1 MVHDCIIQ
9 SKEFEQFN
17 SKSNQNTSTWIG
29 KQRLRMT
36 ALLTFAAGALLLGW
50 TTPADAANGSEA
62 YHSVL
67 PRRMRNPNK
76 AIRRQVRGIDGGR
89 RTLHRIIQSPTST
102 TTTSLPDADAS
113 PGARMG
119 SPGIKEKPAYTA
131 QFENSPSIRGR
142 ALLPFIDGSASDDLL
157 VSDVAADE
165 PTTTTSATMSLS
177 LDEAMSQPLI
187 LQSMSLI
194 YADMSMKINDST
206 TTTSS
211 ELDAMSQPLILQS
224 MSLIYADMSMK
235 INDLTTS
242 FALDAMSQPLILQ
255 SMSLIYADMSMRI
268 NDESSNDTNF
278 PTGPSIELLE
288 SMSMQEP
295 STIIENSGFDFELSM
310 PTAES
315 FSFSYNQ
322 KLTILEMSMRIN
334 DDSSND
340 TNFPNGPIDYPDS
353 MSMQDF
359 SGISMTM
366 EFNGIAL
373 DLSMPVGLISLSYN
387 QELVG
392 LSMAMRVDDALSF
405 SYGPSLFDPLGLNDM
420 SMSMPKQVNSSDMSI
435 PLEFSEISLS
445 MDMIDT
451 SNFELSMMS
460 LELNEMSM
468 PMMFSARMN
477 DFTSDSTFHIK
488 EPIVSNE
495 MSLSMM
501 TVGIMSSSTS
511 STHNL
516 ELSMPLK
523 LYELELGDLSMPM
536 DILDTVLP
544 SKSPARSLDLSMSLE
559 LNELSMSLDLS
570 DFSMS
575 LNINENSRPSNA
587 PTLVVELIYT
597 ELSDLSEDLSMSMD
611 IVDPSMQEQP
621 TSSDVKTEGS
631 TLPPVSISVQAE
643 ARLDLI
649 GMHSTMDGE
658 TTTIFENSCGSFF
671 GDMLAGAK
679 PLIYDVQ
686 CDVTDQMLLS
696 ERRLRKRYTRG
707 THRNLENESSL
718 LVDLIVTG
726 RADSD
731 PNDYGT
737 KAYDAVF
744 ADLVNEISSVHSM
757 GFVVQLKEDGYEAGI
772 DDFEKL
778 TSINYI
784 DDDDES
790 TRNDSHYDRASESDI
805 GSDGSDMKAKVIAIS
820 SMAVCGV
827 LILGMILLNYVG
839 KRKRASSSSKDESVI
854 GDQLDDS
861 IEQLSPKPGSLYQ
874 DLTPRNFQEATPK
887 NEQLTYMYSLDD
899 GLATPSSIASHAAGS
914 PSSAADRMQKPLA
927 QWSGDE
933 EQVPTNRI
941 QVDIVAPPGKLGI
954 IIDTCSEGPI
964 VHSVK
969 PTSPLDGL
977 IFKGDLVVAVDGE
990 DTREWSAHYLTKLMV
1005 STLNPGRYLV
1015 YNPLHTS
1022 FANAQHYQ
1030 SNRPR

>member
-1 MVHDCIIQ
+1 
-9 SKEFEQFN
+9 
-17 SKSNQNTSTWIG
+17 
-29 KQRLRMT
+29 MT

-102 TTTSLPDADAS
+102 TTTTSLPDAS

-157 VSDVAADE
+157 VSDVAADDSM
-165 PTTTTSATMSLS
+165 TTLSASSSMSLS
-177 LDEAMSQPLI
+177 LDDAMSQPLI

-194 YADMSMKINDST
+194 YADMSMRINDST

-224 MSLIYADMSMK
+224 MSLIYAD
-235 INDLTTS
+235 I
-242 FALDAMSQPLILQ
+242 
-255 SMSLIYADMSMRI
+255 SMRI

-288 SMSMQEP
+288 SMSMQG
-295 STIIENSGFDFELSM
+295 SSMIIENSGFDFELSI

-315 FSFSYNQ
+315 YSFSNNH
-322 KLTILEMSMRIN
+322 KLTSLEMSMRIN
-334 DDSSND
+334 DGSSND

-359 SGISMTM
+359 SGMSMPL

-373 DLSMPVGLISLSYN
+373 ELSMPVGLISLSYK
-387 QELVG
+387 QKLVG

-420 SMSMPKQVNSSDMSI
+420 SMNMPMQVDSSDMST

-445 MDMIDT
+445 LEMIDT

-460 LELNEMSM
+460 LELNEISM
-468 PMMFSARMN
+468 PMIFSARLN
-477 DFTSDSTFHIK
+477 DFTSDSNFHIK

-501 TVGIMSSSTS
+501 TVGIMSSITS

-523 LYELELGDLSMPM
+523 LYELDLGDLSMPI

-544 SKSPARSLDLSMSLE
+544 SKSPAQSLDLSMSHE

-587 PTLVVELIYT
+587 PTLVVELMYT

-611 IVDPSMQEQP
+611 IVDPSVQEQP
-621 TSSDVKTEGS
+621 SSSDVETVGS
-631 TLPPVSISVQAE
+631 APLPVSFSVQAE

-679 PLIYDVQ
+679 PLIYDIQ
-686 CDVTDQMLLS
+686 CDVTDQMLLL
-696 ERRLRKRYTRG
+696 ERRLGTRYTRG

-731 PNDYGT
+731 PNNYGT
-737 KAYDAVF
+737 KASDAVF

-757 GFVVQLKEDGYEAGI
+757 GFVVQLKDDGNNAGI
-772 DDFEKL
+772 DDFERL

-784 DDDDES
+784 DDDDN

-805 GSDGSDMKAKVIAIS
+805 GSDGTDMKAKVIAIS
-820 SMAVCGV
+820 SMAICGV
-827 LILGMILLNYVG
+827 LVLGMLLLHYVG
-839 KRKRASSSSKDESVI
+839 KRKRASSSSKDESII
-854 GDQLDDS
+854 GDQRDES

-874 DLTPRNFQEATPK
+874 DLTPRNFQDVTPK

-914 PSSAADRMQKPLA
+914 PSSAADNMKTPLA

-933 EQVPTNRI
+933 EQAPTNRI
-941 QVDIVAPPGKLGI
+941 QVGIVAPPGKLGI

-1005 STLNPGRYLV
+1005 STPTPSDTI

-1022 FANAQHYQ
+1022 FANAQYYL